1 MYEDKTLV
9 CKDCGAE
16 FVFTAGEQEFY
27 AEKGFQ
33 NEPTRCKACRQA
45 RKASRAAGAP
55 RQMYDAVCAEC
66 GKPTQ
71 VPFEPK
77 EDRPVYCSE
86 CFAARRVYVSSKHK
100 KIPGN
105 LVSGNFFICPD
116 SVKCFQKKPI
126 RLPGAG
132 RHPQT

>member
-1 MYEDKTLV
+1 MGANPTEGKYIFSKQERVNIMFEDENISAVEEKEFVDETLV
-9 CKDCGAE
+9 CKDCGNE
-16 FVFTAGEQEFY
+16 FVFTAGEQKFY

-55 RQMYDAVCAEC
+55 RQMFDAICAEC

-86 CFAARRVYVSSKHK
+86 CFAARR
-100 KIPGN
+100 G
-105 LVSGNFFICPD
+105 
-116 SVKCFQKKPI
+116 
-126 RLPGAG
+126 
-132 RHPQT
+132 

>member
-45 RKASRAAGAP
+45 RKASRAAGGP
-55 RQMYDAVCAEC
+55 RQMFDAVCAEC
-66 GKPTQ
+66 GKRAYGALCTL
-71 VPFEPK
+71 ET
-77 EDRPVYCSE
+77 
-86 CFAARRVYVSSKHK
+86 
-100 KIPGN
+100 
-105 LVSGNFFICPD
+105 
-116 SVKCFQKKPI
+116 VKRSNK
-126 RLPGAG
+126 
-132 RHPQT
+132 